1 LTELALII
9 GLGLDYESVFSLL
22 LFLALISTWYE
33 QVQKIV
39 VCVKLKARRLQLFT
53 NIGEELAVGATF
65 TDDVLI
71 LKHNFESNV
80 WLSSHRFNWSEQA
93 HV

>member
-22 LFLALISTWYE
+22 LFLALISTWPE
-33 QVQKIV
+33 QVHQV
-39 VCVKLKARRLQLFT
+39 VVRIKLKARRLQLFT
-53 NIGEELAVGATF
+53 NISEELAVGATF

-71 LKHNFESNV
+71 LKHNFECNV
-80 WLSSHRFNWSEQA
+80 WYRARWLRRS
-93 HV
+93 